1 MQPRRLEGSKKNTWG
16 CLFLLVLLGQSVPA
30 FAAGEI
36 QWYQNLKEA
45 SEVAQERNLPM
56 FIDFW
61 ADWCAPCKIMDA
73 EVYSDATVI
82 QAFQT
87 KIIGVRL
94 HYDLQPDVVRKYNV
108 PALPYLVFTTSYGT
122 PLVHHRGF
130 LEAEDLAKVVEAIP
144 PLAEINQL
152 DRDLQ
157 TDKDNFGNLFAM
169 ARTLRAAGFYEAS
182 NGYYDRASRQ
192 KAARADAAR
201 RETILFDMAMNTLE
215 LQDGKQAA
223 TRLEKTLKEFPKSP
237 RKPEMLVALGRAY
250 ALDEKTDKAIRTL
263 NAIIS
268 EYPQTPAAAEAQ
280 AILTSF

>member
-1 MQPRRLEGSKKNTWG
+1 
-16 CLFLLVLLGQSVPA
+16 
-30 FAAGEI
+30 
-36 QWYQNLKEA
+36 
-45 SEVAQERNLPM
+45 
-56 FIDFW
+56 
-61 ADWCAPCKIMDA
+61 
-73 EVYSDATVI
+73 
-82 QAFQT
+82 
-87 KIIGVRL
+87 
-94 HYDLQPDVVRKYNV
+94 
-108 PALPYLVFTTSYGT
+108 
-122 PLVHHRGF
+122 VHHRGF